1 MASQEPARSRRL
13 KPIDPIEIDQVAGS
27 TSTRAKRAC
36 LLTETFHP
44 VTGGGEM
51 QAKALAYGLARDGR
65 VVQVLTRRTDP
76 ALASHEQ
83 LGRVRVHRLPPSGA
97 GQLKK
102 WGLAITTFLAL
113 LRQRDSY
120 DVIIVCG
127 FRVLGVP
134 AVVAARLLKKPCL
147 LKADVRGELSGA
159 FLQTGLNRVG
169 LSNAG
174 RLLRGALDARN
185 RLLRRAEGF
194 VAISSVI
201 ENEFRRS
208 GIPPERVHCIP
219 NSVDTALF
227 SPASEQEKRE
237 LRERLGIPL
246 EDAVAVYTGRLET
259 TKGLPV
265 LLEAWR
271 KTINDDSGVHLLL
284 VGAGGLGIHNCE
296 AQLKQ
301 YVENNGLGEFVTFTG
316 SVENVR
322 DYLCASD
329 FFVFPSQREAFGISV
344 VEALACKLPVITT
357 TAGGLAD
364 IVTHE
369 ETALVVPAGDVEA
382 LANAIRRALQER
394 LSHLGEAG
402 RALVERRYSQSLVLD
417 RYSELLDD
425 VVTNFGS
432 SANGS

>member
-1 MASQEPARSRRL
+1 
-13 KPIDPIEIDQVAGS
+13 
-27 TSTRAKRAC
+27 
-36 LLTETFHP
+36 
-44 VTGGGEM
+44 
-51 QAKALAYGLARDGR
+51 
-65 VVQVLTRRTDP
+65 
-76 ALASHEQ
+76 
-83 LGRVRVHRLPPSGA
+83 
-97 GQLKK
+97 
-102 WGLAITTFLAL
+102 
-113 LRQRDSY
+113 
-120 DVIIVCG
+120 
-127 FRVLGVP
+127 
-134 AVVAARLLKKPCL
+134 
-147 LKADVRGELSGA
+147 
-159 FLQTGLNRVG
+159 
-169 LSNAG
+169 
-174 RLLRGALDARN
+174 
-185 RLLRRAEGF
+185 
-194 VAISSVI
+194 
-201 ENEFRRS
+201 
-208 GIPPERVHCIP
+208 
-219 NSVDTALF
+219 
-227 SPASEQEKRE
+227 
-237 LRERLGIPL
+237 
-246 EDAVAVYTGRLET
+246 VAVYTGRLET

-271 KTINDDSGVHLLL
+271 KTIDDDSGAHLLL